1 LEFEHGFLLP
11 ASIPLEEYDSTRMI
25 PVTSL
30 NLEDDFNFSPLDDPF
45 AVESLNLTT
54 KSTAELLAAKKK
66 RIFLGATQVGYGC
79 KASIQKPLGEA
90 INALCN
96 NSFCDAGS
104 VYTRKVT
111 HMNKS
116 HRSEAWLWISIEGRY
131 YGRHTR
137 GYVAAG
143 VKSTVTPQTAKPAT
157 RYRLP
162 PNPNLQAQK
171 CVMSKFG
178 NYIHVSKNFGDTVD
192 IRIRVTLHTS
202 NSK

>member
-1 LEFEHGFLLP
+1 
-11 ASIPLEEYDSTRMI
+11 MI

-54 KSTAELLAAKKK
+54 KSTAELLAANET
-66 RIFLGATQVGYGC
+66 RIFLSATQVNYGC
-79 KASIQKPLGEA
+79 EASIQKPLGKTT
-90 INALCN
+90 NALCN
-96 NSFCDAGS
+96 NGFCDAGS

-111 HMNKS
+111 HRNKR
-116 HRSEAWLWISIEGRY
+116 HRSEAWLRISIEGRY

-137 GYVAAG
+137 GYVATG
-143 VKSTVTPQTAKPAT
+143 VKSMVTPQTAKPAM

-171 CVMSKFG
+171 CVMSKVDNYSHISFG
-178 NYIHVSKNFGDTVD
+178 KVLMLDC
-192 IRIRVTLHTS
+192 
-202 NSK
+202 